1 MIARIFLTS
10 RRGNPKIYLFEKRVI
25 IKRTTSLKL
34 NITKLFNHL
43 ITSITKPLFKNE
55 KIKFDLQKF
64 EYWTQI
70 NGRQQFYMVNP
81 MSFPIF
87 KALPAMIKRH
97 QHHLIDLHVQYSSP
111 N

>member
-43 ITSITKPLFKNE
+43 ITSITKPLFKHE
-55 KIKFDLQKF
+55 TIKFDLQKF

-70 NGRQQFYMVNP
+70 NGRQQFYAVNP
-81 MSFPIF
+81 NPTS
-87 KALPAMIKRH
+87 KALPAMVKRH
-97 QHHLIDLHVQYSSP
+97 QHHLIDFHVQYSSP

>member
-25 IKRTTSLKL
+25 IKRTTSRKL

-55 KIKFDLQKF
+55 MIKFDLQKF

-81 MSFPIF
+81 TSFPTF

-97 QHHLIDLHVQYSSP
+97 QHHLIDLYVQYSSP